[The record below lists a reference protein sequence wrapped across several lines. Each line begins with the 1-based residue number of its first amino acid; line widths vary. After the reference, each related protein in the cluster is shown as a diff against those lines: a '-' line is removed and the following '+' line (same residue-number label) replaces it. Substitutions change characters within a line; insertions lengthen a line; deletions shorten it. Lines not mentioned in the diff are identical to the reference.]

1 MQKKKKKLSLKSKHK
16 NMKNTMATGIP
27 QKSYK
32 ALLPLWF
39 LKKRYNEIN
48 KLKIQQRKDWKD
60 WKESWYWNKEK
71 GKTILILFPMN
82 SKKVADFIFGSI

>member
-48 KLKIQQRKDWKD
+48 KLKIQQRKD
-60 WKESWYWNKEK
+60 
-71 GKTILILFPMN
+71 
-82 SKKVADFIFGSI
+82 